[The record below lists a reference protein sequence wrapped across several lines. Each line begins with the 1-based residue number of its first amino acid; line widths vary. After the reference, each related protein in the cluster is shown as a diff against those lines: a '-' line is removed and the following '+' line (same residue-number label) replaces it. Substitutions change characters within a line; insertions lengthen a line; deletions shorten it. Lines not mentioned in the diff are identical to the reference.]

1 VRADFDL
8 VSGILSTKIM
18 PDVIDYARKRSYLVE
33 DLYKERANKTELLGN
48 FLRRYP
54 LVVWLASHGFEDAVI
69 GPEEGQTI
77 ADLAN
82 TVWFNG
88 KIVVINACLTG
99 RKLAP
104 AMVESGAKAVFAF
117 VDLLT
122 LRVDANTY
130 EPLPGFKECLTK
142 PKVLYDGV
150 NAKDAYDATIAEYN
164 KWIDFWDKEDPTT
177 ADVLRA
183 DRDAFMMFGTG
194 ESKVALSTYVFMGMT
209 DIFILAFII
218 LWGILQSVRAIMPL
232 LRRS

>member
-1 VRADFDL
+1 M
-8 VSGILSTKIM
+8 ILSTKVM
-18 PDVIDYARKRSYLVE
+18 PDVIDYATKRLYLVE
-33 DLYKERANKTELLGN
+33 DLYKDRANKTELLGN

-54 LVVWLASHGFEDAVI
+54 VIVWFASHGAEDAVI
-69 GPEEGQTI
+69 GPDEGQTV

-104 AMVESGAKAVFAF
+104 AMVDSGARAVFAF
-117 VDLLT
+117 TDLLT
-122 LRVDANTY
+122 IRVDAETY
-130 EPLPGFKECLTK
+130 EPLDGFKECFTK

-150 NAKDAYDATIAEYN
+150 KAKDAYDLTIAEYN
-164 KWIDFWDKEDPTT
+164 KWIEHWDREDPTT

-194 ESKVALSTYVFMGMT
+194 ESKIAASTYLFMGLT
-209 DIFILAFII
+209 DVFILAYIV
-218 LWGILQSVRAIMPL
+218 LWGILHSLRAILPMV
-232 LRRS
+232 RGK